1 MTSRELTPFCGQVFI
16 DGDYTYWKVTGI
28 RHGESDDAV
37 IVQLQFG
44 RSLSDLRHV
53 RVLGSEA
60 FYALARDKD
69 LVPVAVDQ
77 GG

>member
-1 MTSRELTPFCGQVFI
+1 MTSRELAPFCGQVFI
-16 DGDYTYWKVTGI
+16 DSDYTYWKVTGI
-28 RHGESDDAV
+28 RHSESDGAV

-44 RSLSDLRHV
+44 RSLADLPHV

-60 FYALARDKD
+60 FYTLAREKD
-69 LVPVAVDQ
+69 LVPVRLDQ